1 MLYLNRAV
9 KKYIPNKNESY
20 SKKTG
25 KVNTNYIAKINKTYG
40 AKVNNKIK
48 VKPSINISILIL
60 ILIMSILFIRLGNVL
75 KSNRERGAFAYVQL
89 LNLGMPI
96 IESQIYDEGTYVENK
111 LSLKNV
117 CIQVLGLNNISY
129 KNIIQNEISF
139 LGDLSNENTE
149 STFTFNPF
157 QVSEESIAKMPANN
171 DIKNTKIYDASLKKQ
186 LDKSKPEVLIYHSH
200 TTENYN
206 VTEQES
212 SNENTN
218 VVGVGDVLADELENN
233 YGISVIHDKTD
244 HCVSYNDSY
253 TRSGETVDKYLKK
266 YGDFKMIID
275 LHRDSV
281 DDKALTTTEVYG
293 MNAAKVMFVNAKNS
307 TRYEKNKALTE
318 KVFSKTSELFPN
330 LPIKILTYNRGK
342 NAFNQSKSDGSMLF
356 EIGSH
361 TNTPEECKVTALC
374 MARVMAEI
382 INKSN

>member
-9 KKYIPNKNESY
+9 KKYASGKNENY
-20 SKKTG
+20 PQKTSKINTNCTSKICKAYGT
-25 KVNTNYIAKINKTYG
+25 KVNS
-40 AKVNNKIK
+40 KIK
-48 VKPSINISILIL
+48 VKPNINISILIL

-75 KSNRERGAFAYVQL
+75 RNNKERGAFAYVQL

-117 CIQVLGLNNISY
+117 CIQVLGLNNLNY
-129 KNIIQNEISF
+129 KNIIKNEISF
-139 LGDLSNENTE
+139 FGDLNPRNTE

-157 QVSEESIAKMPANN
+157 QVSEDSIAKMPINSDN
-171 DIKNTKIYDASLKKQ
+171 KNTKIYDASLKKQ

-206 VTEQES
+206 VSEQES
-212 SNENTN
+212 SNESTN

-244 HCVSYNDSY
+244 HCISYNDSY

-281 DDKALTTTEVYG
+281 EDKALTTTEIYG

-318 KVFSKTSELFPN
+318 KMFSKTSELFPG

-382 INKSN
+382 INKRQ